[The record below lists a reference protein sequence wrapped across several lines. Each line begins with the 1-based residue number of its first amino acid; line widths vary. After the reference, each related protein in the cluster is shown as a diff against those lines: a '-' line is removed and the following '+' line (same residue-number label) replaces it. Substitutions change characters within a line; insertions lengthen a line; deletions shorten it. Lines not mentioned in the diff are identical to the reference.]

1 MIEQLK
7 QQITKANDAYRLG
20 QPIISDAK
28 YDQLVEELSLLSP
41 DDELLTKV
49 GVEIADETRKSRL
62 PIEMASM
69 NKIKSMEDIDNWTRL
84 KGINQNELVIMTPK
98 FDGLSLCVEEGENEA
113 WTRGNGVF
121 GQKSDEHYKLIQN
134 HLYEDGFT
142 DELTDPF
149 APIEFKYTYGEVMIP
164 KQVFIDKFS
173 ADFAN
178 PRNLVAGLLNSK
190 TVSDSLKDC
199 QYVKYGGIP
208 SKAFNPK
215 TKQEILDTLNDGQ
228 RNKVNYH
235 VCKISELTEEMIISL
250 FHKWSVDF
258 EIDGIIIEINDLTL
272 QNKLGRET
280 SSNNPVW
287 ARAFK
292 HPSFEQSAET
302 DVIGIS
308 WNISKQG
315 LLKPILHITPVKL
328 DGVTVSNVTGNNAR
342 FVKDLGLGVGA
353 KVVVKRSGMVIPII
367 VDVITPVEF
376 VQPTIEGVEVD
387 WNEAGIELI
396 TLTETDDQKLKKI
409 VAFFEILEADNVSEG
424 VITQLWDAGYKTIKD
439 VLTLTTS
446 DLEKIDRFGK
456 RKADIVYKSI
466 QKSVSNVQLSKL
478 QHATGIFKNM
488 GSKKLAL
495 LEHFIEKPTID
506 KLLEI
511 EGIGDVLASEYVD
524 SYDDFFDFIK
534 GLPITIIE
542 KVESVK
548 VSNDLEG
555 MSFIFTGVR
564 RPDLVKI
571 IESRG
576 GKECSSVSKNTTHL
590 VCVDKSSSSSK
601 MKKAID
607 LGIQILDVKD
617 LENLLKSIQDEVYS
631 RKVFL

>member
-7 QQITKANDAYRLG
+7 EQIIKANDAYRLG
-20 QPIISDAK
+20 QPIISDTN

-49 GVEIADETRKSRL
+49 GVEIADETRKGRL

-69 NKIKSMEDIDNWTRL
+69 NKIKSMNDVDDWSRL
-84 KGINQNELVIMTPK
+84 KGISKKEMVIITPK
-98 FDGLSLCVEEGENEA
+98 YDGLSLCVNEMTSEA
-113 WTRGNGVF
+113 FTRGDGEF
-121 GQKSDEHYKLIQN
+121 GQKSNEHYSLIQN
-134 HLYEDGFT
+134 HLNLEEDSFR
-142 DELTDPF
+142 F
-149 APIEFKYTYGEVMIP
+149 TYGEVMIP

-190 TVSDSLKDC
+190 TVSESLKDC
-199 QYVKYGGIP
+199 QYIKYGAVCNTI
-208 SKAFNPK
+208 FD
-215 TKQEILDTLNDGQ
+215 TKQEVLNELNKGQ
-228 RNKVNYH
+228 KIKVQYYI
-235 VCKISELTEEMIISL
+235 CELADLSEGLLIEL
-250 FHKWSVDF
+250 FHKFSTEF
-258 EIDGIIIEINDLTL
+258 EIDGLIIEVNDLSL

-367 VDVITPVEF
+367 ADVITPVEF

-424 VITQLWDAGYKTIKD
+424 VITQLWEAGYKTIKD
-439 VLTLTTS
+439 ILTLKTS

-456 RKADIVYKSI
+456 RKADIVFNSI
-466 QKSVSNVQLSKL
+466 QKSVSGVQLSKL
-478 QHATGIFKNM
+478 QHATGIFKGL
-488 GSKKLAL
+488 GSKKLVL
-495 LEHFIEKPTID
+495 LEEFTTKPTVDQIMS
-506 KLLEI
+506 I
-511 EGIGDVLASEYVD
+511 EGFAEVSAKSYIE
-524 SYDDFFDFIK
+524 SYDIFFDFIK
-534 GLPITIIE
+534 DLPVTIVE
-542 KVESVK
+542 KAEAVK
-548 VSNDLEG
+548 VGTDLEG
-555 MSFIFTGVR
+555 KSFVFTGVR
-564 RPDLVKI
+564 RIDLESD

-576 GKECSSVSKNTTHL
+576 GKIGSGVSKTTTHL
-590 VCVDKSSSSSK
+590 VMKAIGSGSSK
-601 MKKAID
+601 EKKAIE
-607 LGIQILDVKD
+607 LGVEVITIEQ
-617 LENLLKSIQDEVYS
+617 LEKLLN
-631 RKVFL
+631 

>member
-7 QQITKANDAYRLG
+7 EKIIKANAAYRLG

-28 YDQLVEELSLLSP
+28 YDQLVDELSLLSP

-49 GVEIADETRKSRL
+49 GVEIADETRKSLL

-69 NKIKSMEDIDNWTRL
+69 NKIKSMNDVDDWTRL
-84 KGINQNELVIMTPK
+84 KGISKSEYVIITPK
-98 FDGLSLCVEEGENEA
+98 FDGLSLCVNEKTSEA
-113 WTRGNGVF
+113 FTRGDGTY
-121 GQKSDEHYKLIQN
+121 GQKSSEHYALIQN
-134 HLYEDGFT
+134 HLTLE
-142 DELTDPF
+142 EDPF
-149 APIEFKYTYGEVMIP
+149 SFTYGEVMIP

-190 TVSDSLKDC
+190 TISESLKDC
-199 QYVKYGGIP
+199 QYIKYGAVCKRNF
-208 SKAFNPK
+208 S
-215 TKQEILDTLNDGQ
+215 TKQEVINELNKGQ
-228 RNKVNYH
+228 SSKVQYH
-235 VCKISELTEEMIISL
+235 ICQLFDLSEDLLIDL
-250 FHKWSVDF
+250 FHKFSTEF
-258 EIDGIIIEINDLTL
+258 EIDGLIIELNDLSL
-272 QNKLGRET
+272 QDKLGRET

-315 LLKPILHITPVKL
+315 LLKPILHINPVKL

-342 FVKDLGLGVGA
+342 FVKDLGLGIGA

-367 VDVITPVEF
+367 ADVITPVEF

-387 WNEAGIELI
+387 WNDAGIELI
-396 TLTETDDQKLKKI
+396 TLTETDDQRLKKI

-456 RKADIVYKSI
+456 RKAQIVYNSI

-478 QHATGIFKNM
+478 QHATGIFKGL
-488 GSKKLAL
+488 GSKKLVL
-495 LEHFIEKPTID
+495 LEDFTTKPTVD
-506 KLLEI
+506 QVMSI
-511 EGIGDVLASEYVD
+511 EGFAELSAKSYID
-524 SYDDFFDFIK
+524 SYDIFFDFVK
-534 GLPITIIE
+534 DLPVTIAE
-542 KVESVK
+542 KVEAVK
-548 VSNDLEG
+548 VGTDLEG
-555 MSFIFTGVR
+555 KSFVFTGVR
-564 RPDLVKI
+564 RGDLEQI

-576 GKECSSVSKNTTHL
+576 GKIGGSVSKTTTHL
-590 VCVDKSSSSSK
+590 VMKAIGSGSSK
-601 MKKAID
+601 EKKAID
-607 LGIQILDVKD
+607 LGVEVITVEQ
-617 LENLLKSIQDEVYS
+617 LEKLLN
-631 RKVFL
+631 